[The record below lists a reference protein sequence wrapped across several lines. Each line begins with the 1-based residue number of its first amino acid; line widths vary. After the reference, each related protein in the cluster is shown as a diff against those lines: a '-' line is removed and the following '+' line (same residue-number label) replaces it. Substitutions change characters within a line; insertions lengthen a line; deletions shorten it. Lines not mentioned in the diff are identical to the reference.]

1 MTWSLADVPDQT
13 GRTAVVT
20 GANGGLGLEATRM
33 LAGAGA
39 HVVCTD
45 IDEHAAEATAAGDAA
60 LAEVGPGAVTEVER
74 GDADDTEAWEVE
86 VVTDAGEE
94 WHVELD
100 ADLAVIGSHLDD

>member
-39 HVVCTD
+39 HVVVPVD
-45 IDEHAAEATAAGDAA
+45 LAAGQP
-60 LAEVGPGAVTEVER
+60 LAGAT
-74 GDADDTEAWEVE
+74 G
-86 VVTDAGEE
+86 
-94 WHVELD
+94 
-100 ADLAVIGSHLDD
+100 